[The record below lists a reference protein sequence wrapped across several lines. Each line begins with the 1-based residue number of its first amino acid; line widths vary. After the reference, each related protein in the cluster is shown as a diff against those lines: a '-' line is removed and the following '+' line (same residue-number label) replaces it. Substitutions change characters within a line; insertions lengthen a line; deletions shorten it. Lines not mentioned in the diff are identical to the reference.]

1 VQPARNLSVVHGTA
15 LVAPS
20 GERTILL
27 VSDER
32 AQRARLEIFLPE
44 ALRARRWERVTTDRV
59 RLQQPLPGIEPA
71 DPAKLPVV
79 VNPMSL
85 TVLTAPA

>member
-1 VQPARNLSVVHGTA
+1 MGRPVKSNM
-15 LVAPS
+15 
-20 GERTILL
+20 
-27 VSDER
+27 
-32 AQRARLEIFLPE
+32 PE
-44 ALRARRWERVTTDRV
+44 PRVPTDRV
-59 RLQQPLPGIEPA
+59 RLQQPLLDLVPA

>member
-1 VQPARNLSVVHGTA
+1 
-15 LVAPS
+15 
-20 GERTILL
+20 
-27 VSDER
+27 
-32 AQRARLEIFLPE
+32 
-44 ALRARRWERVTTDRV
+44 VTTDRV
-59 RLQQPLPGIEPA
+59 RLQQPLPAIEPA